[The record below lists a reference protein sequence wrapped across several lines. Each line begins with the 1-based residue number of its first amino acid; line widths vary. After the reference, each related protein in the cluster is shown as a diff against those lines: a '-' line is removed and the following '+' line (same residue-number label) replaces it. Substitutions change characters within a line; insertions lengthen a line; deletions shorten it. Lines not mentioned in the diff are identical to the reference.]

1 MRIGIVGY
9 GVVGRAIARFFE
21 HSHEIVLFDKY
32 LVGFSATERRA
43 SINNCELVFV
53 CVPTPTT
60 PQALSGD
67 MSAVVETAH
76 WVQVPMCIRSTIL
89 PGTTETLI
97 AQTGK
102 SIAFSPEYLGEAP
115 THPWR
120 CEQNCGFL
128 IVGGINQMTELVFS
142 AYRPIVPHDFR
153 FVQTDAITAE
163 LCKYM
168 ENCFL
173 ATKVAFVNQF
183 YDIASRL
190 GVDFEQ
196 LRALWLLDPRVGYS
210 HTTVSQERGFG
221 GRCLPKDLQAIITL
235 MGQKGTAP
243 LLEAVL
249 AYNNGLRSKDLQSA
263 SVGSVPA
270 VPFPGDAKELARVRI
285 A

>member
-21 HSHEIVLFDKY
+21 CSHEIVVFDKY
-32 LVGFSATERRA
+32 LADLSSTERRA

-60 PQALSGD
+60 PEALSAD
-67 MSAVVETAH
+67 MSAVVETAQ
-76 WVQVPMCIRSTIL
+76 WVEVPMCIRSTIL

-128 IVGGINQMTELVFS
+128 IVGGTNLMAELVFS

-153 FVQTDAITAE
+153 FVQTDATTAE

-190 GVDFEQ
+190 GVVFEQ
-196 LRALWLLDPRVGYS
+196 LRALWLLDQRVGYS
-210 HTTVSQERGFG
+210 HTTVTQERGFG
-221 GRCLPKDLQAIITL
+221 GRCLPKDLQAIVTL
-235 MGQKGTAP
+235 MGQRGTAP

-249 AYNNGLRSKDLQSA
+249 AYNNALRSKDLQNA
-263 SVGSVPA
+263 SVDPVPA
-270 VPFPGDAKELARVRI
+270 ASVPGDAESLACVRI